1 MKTIHLFL
9 ASLLITPCLWAA
21 TAIVDEDGMLQ
32 VNGNRLF
39 VLGLY
44 ENPKDD
50 AKLAEVA
57 EAGFNL
63 VHGAADSDALNRLWD
78 RNLYSWVNTGYA
90 IDFSDDPES
99 GQKKIVDLVNTVASH
114 PGLLVWE
121 VPDEALWNAWYRATQ
136 WRRGAEPRQQRE
148 LIDALTDVA
157 LKEKLNAMRSEAEVA
172 YATARPEIGE
182 KLSDAIWRELGKKPP
197 NPELNLSN
205 APERA
210 EKLGN
215 GMIEGYQFLK
225 QADPNHPVWMN
236 HAPRNSIEQLA
247 FFNRG
252 ADIVGCD
259 IYPVP
264 LGGTGHS
271 DLGNRTLACVG
282 AYTRRMQDAAPG
294 KPVWMVLQGFGWADL
309 DKTATD
315 KDRKEKRKPTLEE
328 TRFMAYDAIV
338 NGARGILY
346 WGTAYMGDAPV
357 FWQELCSVVAELH
370 ALQPM
375 LSARDAQLDIQIE
388 LAETWGSLDRG
399 VRVLPKQVGNQIYL
413 IVVNEWCDPLRYTL
427 SGLNSLNSTSYK
439 DTATGRTATVE
450 NGVLTL
456 PIRAYGVHVLQPN
469 E

>member
-1 MKTIHLFL
+1 MKTIQIFL
-9 ASLLITPCLWAA
+9 AISLITPCLWAA
-21 TAIVDEDGMLQ
+21 TAVVDDDGMLQ
-32 VNGNRLF
+32 VNGKRLF

-50 AKLAEVA
+50 AKLDEVA
-57 EAGFNL
+57 GAGFNL
-63 VHGAADSDALNRLWD
+63 VHGTATLDSLNRLWD
-78 RNLYSWVNTGYA
+78 KNLYSWVNTGYA
-90 IDFSDDPES
+90 IDFGDDPES
-99 GQKKIVDLVNTVASH
+99 GRKGLSDMMDEVASH

-121 VPDEALWNAWYRATQ
+121 VPDEALWNAWYSATQ
-136 WRRGAEPRQQRE
+136 WRRGEEPRQQRE
-148 LIDALTDVA
+148 LIDALTDAA

-172 YATARPEIGE
+172 YATAQPEIGE
-182 KLSDAIWRELGKKPP
+182 KLSDAIWRELGKEPP
-197 NPELNLSN
+197 NPDLNLSN
-205 APERA
+205 APARA
-210 EKLGN
+210 EKLGK

-225 QADPNHPVWMN
+225 QADPNHPIWMN
-236 HAPRNSIEQLA
+236 HAPRNSIDQLA
-247 FFNRG
+247 FFNQG
-252 ADIVGCD
+252 ADIAGCD

-271 DLGNRTLACVG
+271 DLGDRTLACVG

-309 DKTATD
+309 NETAGA
-315 KDRKEKRKPTLEE
+315 KDREKMRKPTLEE

-357 FWQELCSVVAELH
+357 FWQELRSVVSELN
-370 ALQPM
+370 ALQPV

-388 LAETWGSLDRG
+388 LAETWGSLDRV
-399 VRVLPKQVGNQIYL
+399 VRVLPKQVGDQVFL

-427 SGLNSLNSTSYK
+427 SGLNSLNGTAYK
-439 DTATGRTATVE
+439 DAATGLTVTVKE
-450 NGVLTL
+450 GALTL

>member
-1 MKTIHLFL
+1 MKPMRLFL
-9 ASLLITPCLWAA
+9 VLSLVSCLWAA
-21 TAIVDEDGMLQ
+21 AASIEDDGMLT
-32 VNGNRLF
+32 VNGKRLF

-44 ENPKDD
+44 EYPKDD
-50 AKLAEVA
+50 TKLTEVA
-57 EAGFNL
+57 TAGFNL
-63 VHGAADSDALNRLWD
+63 VRASDTSALDRLWEQQ
-78 RNLYSWVNTGYA
+78 LYGWINTGYA
-90 IDFSDDPES
+90 IDFSDAVE
-99 GQKKIVDLVNTVASH
+99 KKKETLGSMLKELAGH

-148 LIDALTDVA
+148 MINALTDPA
-157 LKEKLNAMRSEAEVA
+157 LKKRLNIMRSKAETA
-172 YATARPEIGE
+172 YANAQPDVGE
-182 KLSDAIWRELGKKPP
+182 NLADDIWRELGEEPP
-197 NPELNLSN
+197 HPELNLSN
-205 APERA
+205 APQRA

-215 GMIEGYQFLK
+215 GMVEGYQFLK
-225 QADPNHPVWMN
+225 QNDPNHPIWMN
-236 HAPRNSIEQLA
+236 HAPRNSIAQLA

-271 DLGNRTLACVG
+271 DLSDRTLASVG
-282 AYTRRMQDAAPG
+282 AYTRRMQDAAPE

-309 DKTATD
+309 DETAGE
-315 KDRKEKRKPTLEE
+315 KDREEKRKPTPEE
-328 TRFMAYDAIV
+328 SRFMAYDAIV

-346 WGTAYMGDAPV
+346 WGTAYMGDAPL
-357 FWQELCSVVAELH
+357 FWKELRAVITELND
-370 ALQPM
+370 LQPV
-375 LSARDAQLDIQIE
+375 LSARDADMKLTID

-399 VRVLPKQVGNQIYL
+399 IRVLPKQVGNDLYF

-427 SGLNSLNSTSYK
+427 SGLDTLNGISYK
-439 DTATGRTATVE
+439 DTSTGFTVTVE
-450 NGVLTL
+450 NGALTL